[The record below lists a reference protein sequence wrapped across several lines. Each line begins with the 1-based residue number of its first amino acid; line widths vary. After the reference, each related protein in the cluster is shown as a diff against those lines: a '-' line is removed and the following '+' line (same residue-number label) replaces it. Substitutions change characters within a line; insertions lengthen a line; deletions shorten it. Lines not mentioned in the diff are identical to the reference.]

1 MQNPIIISFLFAD
14 KVFREMETGKVH
26 IAGTFNQLA
35 SNRFPM
41 VHPQFYIYLAITE
54 MSAGQRSVSLE
65 FRYIETGL
73 KIMAV
78 EQNVQS
84 RGPIDVLELNMCFN
98 SVQFEREGNVELVLK
113 IDDREAMTR
122 MLKIKKVTPPTP
134 PSGNPIN
141 EPNS

>member
-1 MQNPIIISFLFAD
+1 MQNPIIISFLLAD

-26 IAGTFNQLA
+26 IAGTFNQLSA
-35 SNRFPM
+35 ARFPM
-41 VHPQFYIYLAITE
+41 THPQFYIYLAITE
-54 MSAGQRSVSLE
+54 MATGQRSVSLE

-98 SVQFEREGNVELVLK
+98 SLQFERDGNVEMVLK

-122 MLKIKKVTPPTP
+122 MLRVKKVDMPP
-134 PSGNPIN
+134 NPN
-141 EPNS
+141 NPGMGMGPT